1 MRLPKASWTYED
13 ARVLNNQSF
22 VSFAMSDT
30 AECGVAQSLRRFSST
45 PSASF
50 ERPTLSEPTI
60 FEPMPIQPVAV
71 QSTKEEISI
80 SSGGNN
86 NSSNSTFDPTTYI
99 PAQSM
104 LTCYYS
110 TNDDYCIGPYRR
122 FLSLTPPPSVP
133 LSSWYSSNVPP
144 QLPQS
149 YQQSSALPPDSS
161 ENCSLPLPPTIAI
174 QGGRDAICPPDTALD
189 LHHVWRGMEL
199 RICLEGG
206 HSMYDTVI
214 AGEIVKA
221 TDRFGHALIDE

>member
-1 MRLPKASWTYED
+1 M
-13 ARVLNNQSF
+13 
-22 VSFAMSDT
+22 
-30 AECGVAQSLRRFSST
+30 
-45 PSASF
+45 
-50 ERPTLSEPTI
+50 
-60 FEPMPIQPVAV
+60 FEPMPIQPVGV
-71 QSTKEEISI
+71 PSTKESLPMPN
-80 SSGGNN
+80 GGNN

-110 TNDDYCIGPYRR
+110 TNDNYCIGPYKP

-133 LSSWYSSNVPP
+133 LLSWYSSNVPP

-149 YQQSSALPPDSS
+149 YQLSPALPPDS
-161 ENCSLPLPPTIAI
+161 ENAHPPLPPTIAI

-189 LHHVWRGMEL
+189 LHHVWREMEL
-199 RICLEGG
+199 RIVLEGG